1 MDRVVRGF
9 ECQSCNGFVIAQELV
24 TSDQGGGRI
33 CPKDGGSVVPTQF
46 CEKTGWQCPSCKL
59 TSRKP
64 DECKKCGQ
72 ALEKVT
78 DRAKVVDR
86 CTKCKTNYTE
96 AQPGNK
102 CPTCKKGLKPFCEK
116 SGKFPH
122 GTDPTNCGK

>member
-1 MDRVVRGF
+1 M
-9 ECQSCNGFVIAQELV
+9 
-24 TSDQGGGRI
+24 
-33 CPKDGGSVVPTQF
+33 
-46 CEKTGWQCPSCKL
+46 
-59 TSRKP
+59 
-64 DECKKCGQ
+64 
-72 ALEKVT
+72 T

-86 CTKCKTNYTE
+86 CTKCKTNYEE